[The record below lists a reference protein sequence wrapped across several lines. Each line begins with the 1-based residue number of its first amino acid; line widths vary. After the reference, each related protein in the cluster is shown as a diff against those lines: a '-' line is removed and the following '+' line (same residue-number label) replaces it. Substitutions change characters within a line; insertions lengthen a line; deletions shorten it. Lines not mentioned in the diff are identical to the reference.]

1 MVSLADLESADGSRT
16 RIECVAVASDKV
28 VTGSTWGSPPA
39 PRFMTGDEGIE
50 GTGVTLRDFW
60 AWSMSDLRANT
71 VRSSLAEFLVARA
84 VGADHRP
91 PVEWDSYDVLTP
103 DGVRVE
109 VKCGAYLQTW
119 AQSRL
124 STVTFGGLKARTW
137 SAEEGYSLAESYN
150 ADVYVFAVHTATD
163 HTSYDALDVDQWSF
177 WVLPRDVVAETGQRS
192 IRLSRVEARA
202 GSSVTYA
209 ELAAR
214 VRDAALGTGRPDPWP
229 ATAVTRGE

>member
-1 MVSLADLESADGSRT
+1 M
-16 RIECVAVASDKV
+16 
-28 VTGSTWGSPPA
+28 TGSMWGSPPE
-39 PRFMTGDEGIE
+39 PGILTGEEGIG
-50 GTGVTLRDFW
+50 GTGVTVRDFW
-60 AWSMSDLRANT
+60 AWSMSNLRANT

-84 VGADHRP
+84 VGADQRP

-163 HTSYDALDVDQWSF
+163 HASYDALDVDQWSF
-177 WVLPRDVVAETGQRS
+177 WVLPRSVVEVTGQRS
-192 IRLSRVEARA
+192 LGLAGTSGGAGRTCGGLRRA
-202 GSSVTYA
+202 GRPGAPSRWTA
-209 ELAAR
+209 
-214 VRDAALGTGRPDPWP
+214 GR
-229 ATAVTRGE
+229 A